1 MEKFWT
7 QMMEMVAGHGRYIE
21 FYRIVHFKMVKTANF
36 MFCVF
41 YHYKQ
46 LSGDIQV
53 VELDCAVWASDVHP
67 GLGGRH
73 LRGGL

>member
-1 MEKFWT
+1 MMEKFWT

-46 LSGDIQV
+46 LS
-53 VELDCAVWASDVHP
+53 EDVQAGGT
-67 GLGGRH
+67 GLCCV
-73 LRGGL
+73 GL